1 MPVLQGICMWMKWVQ
16 NESLLN
22 HVSYCLSEFFY
33 VEVESHVNVRVLGAQ
48 LSMRISLG
56 KKMRVH

>member
-1 MPVLQGICMWMKWVQ
+1 MWMKWVQ